1 MTNEELQKYLKPTSL
16 SDSDNPFLQSR
27 ARQIT
32 ADSGSAK
39 DSALSIFYFV
49 RDNIVYGGSDP
60 CGKASH
66 TLKAGVG
73 ACKVK
78 ANAQMCLL
86 RALGI
91 PARLHAASVK
101 TEAIKGLYPGLIL
114 KKLPEVLRHVW
125 CECHL
130 SGTWIACD
138 STFDE
143 PLLNGLLRKGRL
155 SKQAIPTI
163 DWDGENDLS
172 LLNPWLV
179 EDIGTFASYDEM
191 IHKGDMPP
199 KWSLRLSGWIMSV
212 PFNRHLAR
220 MRKSA

>member
-1 MTNEELQKYLKPTSL
+1 
-16 SDSDNPFLQSR
+16 
-27 ARQIT
+27 
-32 ADSGSAK
+32 
-39 DSALSIFYFV
+39 
-49 RDNIVYGGSDP
+49 
-60 CGKASH
+60 
-66 TLKAGVG
+66 
-73 ACKVK
+73 
-78 ANAQMCLL
+78 MCLL
-86 RALGI
+86 RALRI

-101 TEAIKGLYPGLIL
+101 IEAIKGLYPSLIL
-114 KKLPEVLRHVW
+114 KVLPEILRHVW

-143 PLLNGLLRKGRL
+143 PLLTGLLRKGRL
-155 SKQAIPTI
+155 SQQAIPTI

-191 IHKGDMPP
+191 MRKGDLPP
-199 KWSLRLSGWIMSV
+199 KWSLRLSGWMMSV

-220 MRKSA
+220 MRKSV